1 MKKNIFFVSLVA
13 MMAVAGA
20 HADVASTNYVNQAVQ
35 GKEVTA
41 DKLMSVESYKAN
53 ISNPNKYI
61 SAPVL
66 DGVIGDAT
74 DGLAT
79 VEQLNA
85 EQTARETL
93 AERVT
98 NVENDIE
105 NLLSEEEGG
114 ILSIANGYA
123 DTVAGTAK
131 TDAIAAAKTET
142 TTQVNALATGA
153 VAGNT
158 AAIAAMQDEE
168 TGFVATANTYTDEAI
183 ADLDVEATT
192 GDGVVK
198 QIAQQDGKIVPTKAK
213 VANADIADD
222 AAIAQS
228 KISGLADALAA
239 RIPAPADTETSST
252 GTYVLTYTPGTG
264 YAWESI
270 GRE

>member
-13 MMAVAGA
+13 MMAVSGA
-20 HADVASTNYVNQAVQ
+20 YADVASTNYVNQAVQ

-41 DKLMSVESYKAN
+41 DKLTSVESYKAN

-85 EQTARETL
+85 EQAARETL
-93 AERVT
+93 AGRVT
-98 NVENDIE
+98 SVEGDIRD
-105 NLLSEEEGG
+105 LLSEEDG
-114 ILSIANGYA
+114 ILATAKDYA

-142 TTQVNALATGA
+142 TTQVNALADGA

-168 TGFVATANTYTDEAI
+168 TGFVATANAYTDEAI
-183 ADLDVEATT
+183 AGLDVEATT

-198 QIAQQDGKIVPTKAK
+198 QIAQADGLIVPTKAK

-222 AAIAQS
+222 AEIAQS

-239 RIPAPADTETSST
+239 KIPAPADTETSST